1 MLEWI
6 WCVLCGIFL
15 ARGRRNEK
23 GEDLRSWVLIDDAS
37 DGGWR
42 WRGVSRRS
50 WDMQWRWR
58 GVSRGKIW
66 SCGVRRWGRRGC
78 LEWTLI
84 LIRVLTWL
92 GKSWVYFLR
101 APPPPI
107 FNLCTFMKEINTWL
121 EWFLNPKCHLTF
133 VLLCAPPKLLI
144 LYPMFSFG
152 LVLAHSIFYLLH
164 SHFYCTHLIHYM
176 HLTLLMHPHI
186 LVFHF
191 YPF

>member
-1 MLEWI
+1 MNIKSSSCWMLEWI

-107 FNLCTFMKEINTWL
+107 FNLYTFMKEINTWL
-121 EWFLNPKCHLTF
+121 EWFMHPQPLITPSSSSSSEFWNWATRTLCTF
-133 VLLCAPPKLLI
+133 GSI
-144 LYPMFSFG
+144 LYTPYLF
-152 LVLAHSIFYLLH
+152 VSIAFWG
-164 SHFYCTHLIHYM
+164 
-176 HLTLLMHPHI
+176 
-186 LVFHF
+186 
-191 YPF
+191 